1 MELLEKLKQVCQWA
15 LGKLRQAYQ
24 WVLGKLRPVYQWSL
38 RNPRKVYRFCLVIT
52 FVISLLKIGL
62 VGRAIAQE
70 GPFPHPEVISVYTVI
85 FSSLTLAVLWFAI
98 KVMSSDDNLEPE
110 IKYLTWVIYG
120 VIACIC
126 ADVIAT
132 PLLLF
137 FGMDH
142 DAALAVPLVLTSC
155 FMCILPL
162 VFFLQEV
169 WCDCCQ
175 ADEEESISPVSGNN
189 RPADVAITITQ
200 EDDYDIPD
208 NEDIPLVKTPNQ
220 RRYV

>member
-1 MELLEKLKQVCQWA
+1 MGLLEKLKQVCQWV

-24 WVLGKLRPVYQWSL
+24 WSL
-38 RNPRKVYRFCLVIT
+38 RNPRQVYRFSLVIT

-70 GPFPHPEVISVYTVI
+70 GPFPHPEVITVYTVI

-98 KVMSSDDNLEPE
+98 KVMSHDDNLEPE
-110 IKYLTWVIYG
+110 IKHLTWVIYG

-132 PLLLF
+132 PLLLS
-137 FGMDH
+137 FGVDH
-142 DAALAVPLVLTSC
+142 DTALAVPLVLTSC

-169 WCDCCQ
+169 WCGCCQ
-175 ADEEESISPVSGNN
+175 TDQEESISPVSGNN
-189 RPADVAITITQ
+189 GSANVPITITQ
-200 EDDYDIPD
+200 EVDSRSPGSEY
-208 NEDIPLVKTPNQ
+208 IPLMDTPNQ
-220 RRYV
+220 RKYDRFV